1 MDDPE
6 CNKDESSE
14 FIVTVIKA
22 NGIGIAKTIHD
33 EYCEN
38 EGLGED
44 DHELPDISG
53 DRANIVLLTFLY
65 FMQGIVSG
73 LSSAMPLM
81 LQNYHATYTE
91 QAYFSMAVW
100 PFSLK
105 MLWAPVIDSVYSKKF
120 GRRKSWLIPTQYLI
134 GVFMMLL
141 SYYIK
146 LWLTVGTEPNIKIL
160 TLLYFGLNFLAA
172 SCDITTDGWAIQ
184 MLKRRNI
191 GYVATCN
198 QCGQKTG
205 FFIGFALF
213 TMLESAE
220 FCNKYLRSV
229 PQTSGI
235 VTLSGENRYQFCIFN
250 PSNLN

>member
-1 MDDPE
+1 MNDPE
-6 CNKDESSE
+6 CIKDESSE
-14 FIVTVIKA
+14 FIVSVIKA
-22 NGIGIAKTIHD
+22 NGIAKTLHV
-33 EYCEN
+33 EYCED
-38 EGLGED
+38 EDDGLADD
-44 DHELPDISG
+44 DHELPNISG

-73 LSSAMPLM
+73 LSSAMPLL
-81 LQNYHATYTE
+81 LQNYGATYTE
-91 QAYFSMAVW
+91 QAHFSMAVW

-105 MLWAPVIDSVYSKKF
+105 LLWAPVIDTLYSKQF

-134 GVFMMLL
+134 GVFMLLL
-141 SYYIK
+141 SYYVKIG
-146 LWLTVGTEPNIKIL
+146 LTADAKPNITII

-184 MLKRRNI
+184 LLKRCNV

-220 FCNKYLRSV
+220 FCNKYLRSI
-229 PQTSGI
+229 PQPSGI
-235 VTLSGENRYQFCIFN
+235 LTLSGEKIDINLDIN
-250 PSNLN
+250 PSI